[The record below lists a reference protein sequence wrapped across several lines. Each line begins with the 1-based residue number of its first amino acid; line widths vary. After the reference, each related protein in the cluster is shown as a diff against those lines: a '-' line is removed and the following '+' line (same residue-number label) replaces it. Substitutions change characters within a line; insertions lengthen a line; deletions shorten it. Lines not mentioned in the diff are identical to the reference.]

1 MPITPKEI
9 LEQIGRDFNSTEH
22 QIIYDLM
29 QDIDYKLQSEFTG
42 KGNVCFIFDKDIERV
57 HPNRRAKLLNEI
69 IRMYQEV
76 GWKFKIED
84 NRYFTIDQK

>member
-1 MPITPKEI
+1 
-9 LEQIGRDFNSTEH
+9 
-22 QIIYDLM
+22 M

-42 KGNVCFIFDKDIERV
+42 KGNVWFTFDKHIERV

-69 IRMYQEV
+69 IKMYHEV